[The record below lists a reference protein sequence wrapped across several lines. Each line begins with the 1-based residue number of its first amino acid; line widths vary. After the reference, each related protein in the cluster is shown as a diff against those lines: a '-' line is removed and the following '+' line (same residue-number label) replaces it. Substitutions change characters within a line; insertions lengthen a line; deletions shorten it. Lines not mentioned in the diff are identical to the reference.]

1 MSDQAEW
8 MQCNEQ
14 HLAAAVRWIRL
25 RLEQLAEEGK
35 ECPPQDVKK
44 KRCSWFSRP
53 EQTTLCV
60 QEPVPD
66 SKAVALAWQEMVTL
80 EEKNPP
86 PALSRLAHRLRLSVF
101 DQCVLLLCAA
111 MELDSRIAG
120 LCAKAQGNPNKPYP
134 TFALAF
140 ALFNEQGDWASL
152 SPRSPLRYWRLL
164 AVSPQGALPLNSAAL
179 SIDERIVN
187 YLKGVNS
194 LDERLAAL
202 LDPVA
207 FQSAAD
213 AVLPPSLQAH
223 VDSIAH
229 RLQQTDRAERLPVIE
244 LLGHDAAGKK
254 VIAERAAAKLDMYL
268 YALEQRSLPTES
280 DALETFTRL
289 WQRESLL
296 LPLAL
301 LIKADSTVDT
311 APLRRFLERSGGVIF
326 LDLEDGRLETGRDR
340 FSVEI
345 SKPTPEEQE
354 KLWIEVLNGPDV
366 GGLPQRLAEQFSFA
380 PSEIRRLARQA
391 AEQSP
396 TQDQCQTAG
405 GSDHAVWRLCRSAA
419 RSGME
424 QLAQR
429 LEVKA
434 DREQL
439 ILPKEQNDLLEQIIA
454 QVNQRNRV
462 YDDWG
467 FRKRMNRGLGINALF
482 SGESGT
488 GKTMAAEVIAKHLDL
503 DMYRIDL
510 SSVVNKY
517 IGETEKNLRKLFDAA
532 EDSGAILFFDEADA
546 LFGKRSEVKDSH
558 DRYANIEVNY
568 LLQRMETYRGL
579 AILASNVRT
588 ALDKAFLRRLR
599 FIVDFPFPGPA
610 EREKIWRSV
619 FPKETPRGELDYSRL
634 AKLNL
639 TGGNIHNVAMN
650 AAFLAAQ
657 QGSWVTMQL
666 ILDAARTEFRKIE
679 RPFKEADF
687 RWEEKAEPEQRQL
700 QGGL

>member
-1 MSDQAEW
+1 MNDQAKW
-8 MQCNEQ
+8 MDINEQ
-14 HLAAAVRWIRL
+14 HLTAATQWIRL
-25 RLEQLAEEGK
+25 RLEQLAGEGK
-35 ECPPQDVKK
+35 ECPPPEVKR
-44 KRCSWFSRP
+44 KRYSWFSRP
-53 EQTTLCV
+53 EQTPLCV
-60 QEPVPD
+60 QEPAPD
-66 SKAVALAWQEMVTL
+66 SKAVAVARQEMVTL

-86 PALSRLAHRLRLSVF
+86 PALSMLAHRLRLAVF

-111 MELDSRIAG
+111 MEWDTRIAG
-120 LCAKAQGNPNKPYP
+120 LCAKAQGNPSKPYP
-134 TFALAF
+134 TFALALT
-140 ALFNEQGDWASL
+140 LFHEYSNWDAF
-152 SPRSPLRYWRLL
+152 SPHSPLRYWRLI
-164 AVSPQGALPLNSAAL
+164 AVSPRSTQPLNSAAL
-179 SIDERIVN
+179 SADERIVN
-187 YLKGVNS
+187 YLKGGNS

-202 LDPVA
+202 LDPVV
-207 FQSAAD
+207 FQAAD
-213 AVLPPSLQAH
+213 AALPPSL
-223 VDSIAH
+223 
-229 RLQQTDRAERLPVIE
+229 RLQADKIIDCLRRAEGAAWLPVIE
-244 LLGHDAAGKK
+244 LLGHDTAGKK
-254 VIAERAAAKLDMYL
+254 VIAGQVAQDLQLYLHTLD
-268 YALEQRSLPTES
+268 QRSLPTES

-301 LIKADSTVDT
+301 LIKADSAVDA
-311 APLRRFLERSGGVIF
+311 APLRRFLERSSGVVF

-354 KLWIEVLNGPDV
+354 QLWIEVLGGPTE

-380 PSEIRRLARQA
+380 PSEIRRLARQV

-396 TQDQCQTAG
+396 AQCQTAG
-405 GSDHAVWRLCRSAA
+405 GSDDAVWQLCRRAA

-434 DREQL
+434 DWEQL
-439 ILPKEQNDLLEQIIA
+439 ILPKEQRDLLDEIIA

-488 GKTMAAEVIAKHLDL
+488 GKTMAAEVIAKRLDL

-568 LLQRMETYRGL
+568 LLQRLETYRGL

-610 EREKIWRSV
+610 ERERMWRSV
-619 FPKETPRGELDYSRL
+619 FPKETPRGELDFARL

-650 AAFLAAQ
+650 AAFLAAA
-657 QGSWVTMQL
+657 QGGQVTMQL

-679 RPFKEADF
+679 RPFREADF
-687 RWEEKAEPEQRQL
+687 RWEAKEGQL